1 MEKEA
6 DIATAIEDELRS
18 LRERVSHFAQQN
30 IAHRSD
36 LHTSSEFPYDI
47 WHKMSQEKLL
57 GVGIPQEYGGMGGN
71 YLSIAVAGE
80 AMVRRGHN
88 MGLALSWLTHE
99 LISRFVILKF
109 GDSRQKNKYLP
120 EFANG
125 ELIASF
131 AISEPERG
139 AHPKYLKTVAHEEGD
154 GYVLSGEKYYLTNG
168 PIADLFLV
176 GAITGVKGS
185 RKQFTVF
192 IIPKG
197 TAGLSLTEPMKLSFL
212 RPSPH
217 GGIVLRD
224 CAVPSANILGKKG
237 SAYDDIIIP
246 FGELEGILSMGP
258 IVGGMEEELELLVNV
273 IREQRIRANDELKNG
288 LGELKSLADTL
299 DIMAYEAANMLD
311 SDTAHPELHSVP
323 LCFSNMAIRFQSQL
337 DVIMSQANIKSD
349 LELNLMAN
357 DLDHIVNMG
366 KNTVVIKQRKLGES
380 LLSGKAYN
388 DESA

>member
-1 MEKEA
+1 MIK
-6 DIATAIEDELRS
+6 DELYS
-18 LRERVSHFAQQN
+18 LREKVSHFAQQN

-71 YLSIAVAGE
+71 CLSIAVAGE
-80 AMVRRGHN
+80 AMVRQGHN
-88 MGLALSWLTHE
+88 MGLALSWLIHE

-120 EFANG
+120 KFANG

-139 AHPKYLKTVAHEEGD
+139 AHPKYLKTVAHEEGN

-176 GAITGVKGS
+176 AAITGVKGS

-192 IIPKG
+192 IVPKG
-197 TAGLSLTEPMKLSFL
+197 TTGLLLTEPMKLSFL

-237 SAYDDIIIP
+237 SAYADIIIP
-246 FGELEGILSMGP
+246 FGELEVILSMGP
-258 IVGGMEEELELLVNV
+258 IVGGMKKELELLVNA

-288 LGELKSLADTL
+288 LGELKYLADTL

-311 SDTAHPELHSVP
+311 SDTSHPDLYSVP
-323 LCFSNMAIRFQSQL
+323 LCSRNMAIRFQSQL

-349 LELNLMAN
+349 MELSLLAN
-357 DLDHIVNMG
+357 DLDHLVNMG

-380 LLSGKAYN
+380 VLSGKAYN
-388 DESA
+388 NESA

>member
-1 MEKEA
+1 
-6 DIATAIEDELRS
+6 
-18 LRERVSHFAQQN
+18 
-30 IAHRSD
+30 
-36 LHTSSEFPYDI
+36 
-47 WHKMSQEKLL
+47 MSQEKLL

-88 MGLALSWLTHE
+88 MGLAVSWLMHE

-109 GDSRQKNKYLP
+109 GNSRQKNKYLP

-131 AISEPERG
+131 AISEPGVG
-139 AHPKYLKTVAHEEGD
+139 AHPKYLKTVAHEEGN

-176 GAITGVKGS
+176 GAITGVKDS

-192 IIPKG
+192 IVPKG
-197 TAGLSLTEPMKLSFL
+197 TTGLLLTEPMKLSFL
-212 RPSPH
+212 HPSPH

-237 SAYDDIIIP
+237 SAYDDIIVP
-246 FGELEGILSMGP
+246 FGELESILSMGP
-258 IVGGMEEELELLVNV
+258 VVGGMKEELELLVNA
-273 IREQRIRANDELKNG
+273 IREQRIRADDDLKNG

-299 DIMAYEAANMLD
+299 NIMAYEAANMLD
-311 SDTAHPELHSVP
+311 SDTTHPELHSVL
-323 LCFSNMAIRFQSQL
+323 LCSRNMAIRFQSQL
-337 DVIMSQANIKSD
+337 DAIMSQANIKSD
-349 LELNLMAN
+349 VELSLLAN
-357 DLDHIVNMG
+357 DLDHIVNMRT
-366 KNTVVIKQRKLGES
+366 NTMAIKQRKLGES

>member
-1 MEKEA
+1 V
-6 DIATAIEDELRS
+6 DIATAIKDELYS
-18 LRERVSHFAQQN
+18 LREKVSHFARQN

-36 LHTSSEFPYDI
+36 LHTSNEFPYDI

-57 GVGIPQEYGGMGGN
+57 GVGIPEEYGGMGGN
-71 YLSIAVAGE
+71 YLSIAIAGE

-88 MGLALSWLTHE
+88 MGLAVSWLIHE
-99 LISRFVILKF
+99 LISRFVMLKF
-109 GDSRQKNKYLP
+109 GNSRQKNKYLP

-131 AISEPERG
+131 AISEPGGG
-139 AHPKYLKTVAHEEGD
+139 AHPKYLKTVAHEEGN

-176 GAITGVKGS
+176 GAITGVKGT
-185 RKQFTVF
+185 RKQFTLF
-192 IIPKG
+192 IVPKG

-224 CAVPSANILGKKG
+224 CTVPSASILGKKG

-246 FGELEGILSMGP
+246 FGELESILSMGP
-258 IVGGMEEELELLVNV
+258 VVGGMEEELELLVNA
-273 IREQRIRANDELKNG
+273 IREQHIRADDDLKNG

-311 SDTAHPELHSVP
+311 SDTTHPELHSVL
-323 LCFSNMAIRFQSQL
+323 LCSRNMAIRFQSQL
-337 DVIMSQANIKSD
+337 DAIMSQANIKSD
-349 LELNLMAN
+349 VELSLLAN
-357 DLDHIVNMG
+357 DLNHIVNMR
-366 KNTVVIKQRKLGES
+366 KNTMAIKQRKLGES

-388 DESA
+388 DENA